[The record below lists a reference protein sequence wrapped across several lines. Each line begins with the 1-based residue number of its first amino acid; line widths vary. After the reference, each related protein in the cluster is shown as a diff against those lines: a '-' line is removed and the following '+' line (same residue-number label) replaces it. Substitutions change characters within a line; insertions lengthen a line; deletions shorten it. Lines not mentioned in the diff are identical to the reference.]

1 VRSVLVIAGVLL
13 IACTPPC
20 AGQTLPSAPVTLA
33 NGRLTIGGEASAAI
47 AARDQ
52 GFFNYTDYEHSALR
66 LVRLAVTAAW
76 QPTDRLAILGDVR
89 TENWDEL
96 RAYALYVRVRPWRD
110 QPFDIQAGRI
120 PPVFGAFA
128 RRPYG
133 PDNLLIGYPLAYQYL
148 TSLRVD
154 AIPAVP
160 DDLRQMRGRGW
171 FASYPVGS
179 AEWGPGVPLVS
190 AFRWDTGVQ
199 ARVGGSRADA
209 SVAVTTGTLSNP
221 RLGDDNGGRQVAG
234 RVTVRPAVGLE
245 VGASAA
251 RGAFLSRD
259 ATRPLSGVNAD
270 SFAQRA
276 LGFDAEYSRDHW
288 LVRGELIRSAWNL
301 PTVGAADGEALRALS
316 ATVEGRYRL
325 RPGLY
330 VAGRLDRLHFSSLHD
345 DLGWFT
351 WDAPVT
357 RIEFGGGYSLLRNV
371 VARISYQH
379 NWRDGGRVT
388 RQGFIAGQI
397 VYWF

>member
-1 VRSVLVIAGVLL
+1 MKSSFVMAGVLL
-13 IACTPPC
+13 IACAPPC
-20 AGQTLPSAPVTLA
+20 AGQLPSTPVTLA

-47 AARDQ
+47 APRDE
-52 GFFNYTDYEHSALR
+52 GYFNYTDYEHSVLR

-76 QPTDRLAILGDVR
+76 QPTDRIAVLGDVR
-89 TENWDEL
+89 TENWDDL

-110 QPFDIQAGRI
+110 RAFDIQAGRI

-171 FASYPVGS
+171 LASYPIGS
-179 AEWGPGVPLVS
+179 AEWAPGVPLVS
-190 AFRWDTGVQ
+190 AFQWDTGVQ
-199 ARVGGSRADA
+199 ARIAGARADA
-209 SVAVTTGTLSNP
+209 SVALTTGTLSNP
-221 RLGDDNGGRQVAG
+221 RLGDDNGGRQIAG
-234 RVTVRPAVGLE
+234 RVTARPIVGLE
-245 VGASAA
+245 LGASAA
-251 RGAFLSRD
+251 RGAFLSRA
-259 ATRPLSGVNAD
+259 ATRPLTGVNAD
-270 SFAQRA
+270 AFAQRA
-276 LGFDAEYSRDHW
+276 LGVDAEYSRGHW
-288 LVRGELIRSAWNL
+288 LVRGEVIRSAWNL
-301 PTVGAADGEALRALS
+301 PAVAEPGAGALRAIA

-345 DLGWFT
+345 EAGWFS

-357 RIEFGGGYSLLRNV
+357 RLEIGGGYSLLRNV
-371 VARISYQH
+371 LARLSYQQ
-379 NWRDGGRVT
+379 NWREGGRVR
-388 RQGFIAGQI
+388 RQGFAAAQI